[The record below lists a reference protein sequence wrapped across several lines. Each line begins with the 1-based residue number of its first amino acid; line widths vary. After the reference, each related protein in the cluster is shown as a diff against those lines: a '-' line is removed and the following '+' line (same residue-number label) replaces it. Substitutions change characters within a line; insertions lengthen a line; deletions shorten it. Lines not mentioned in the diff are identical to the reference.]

1 MAEEN
6 ELLVEEPVVSEEDM
20 SVLNEDLTELG
31 HVPEVKEEVKP
42 ENLTPEEE
50 EDRREDALHQDKTPE
65 EREAI
70 RERRRIERQE
80 KKQRLKDKEE
90 SYRREIDGLRKQ
102 LQEVNTWKNTVE
114 KRNISSG
121 VAQIDKGIQ
130 DAQEALELAKQAIAQ
145 ATQEQNGQA
154 LVDAQELYYAARK
167 RGEDLMRVKQTIAQR
182 MAQKPQQNL
191 PDVAV
196 VNQVKKWME
205 DKSWYDVHGRD
216 PDSQIVQVV
225 ERGVASEGWDP
236 KQSGYW
242 EEVDNRLKKY
252 LPHRFAN
259 TQSASYTGS
268 NGSTKG
274 GSKPP
279 TEGSSQGSSKTSSGY
294 VLSADRVRAIK
305 EAGAWDDPKSRREM
319 IQSYIEY
326 DKQNRR

>member
-6 ELLVEEPVVSEEDM
+6 EVRVEEPIVSEEDL
-20 SVLNEDLTELG
+20 SVLNADLTELG
-31 HVPEVKEEVKP
+31 HVPEPKKEEPIV

-80 KKQRLKDKEE
+80 KKQRAKDKEE
-90 SYRREIDGLRKQ
+90 SYRREIEGLRKQ
-102 LQEVNTWKNTVE
+102 LEEVNTWKNTVE
-114 KRNISSG
+114 KRNVQSG

-196 VNQVKKWME
+196 VNQVKNWMK
-205 DKSWYDVHGRD
+205 DKTWYDVHGRD

-236 KQSGYW
+236 KQANYW

-252 LPHRFAN
+252 LPHRFAV
-259 TQSASYTGS
+259 SYTGS
-268 NGSTKG
+268 NSSPKG

-279 TEGSSQGSSKTSSGY
+279 TESSSQGSSKTSSGY

-305 EAGAWDDPKSRREM
+305 EAGAWDDPKARREM
-319 IQSYIEY
+319 IQSYIDY